1 MTAKYSSTSPGNSEL
16 VDLHRTRRFQL
27 GGPDPY
33 RIELQFQ
40 LTGLVSELL
49 GDTAWHRVRCYHT
62 ISEAEAASARMA
74 KRYGAFAVF
83 RVVPPNAAE
92 VLIFND

>member
-1 MTAKYSSTSPGNSEL
+1 MCGTGTDPNIVNL
-16 VDLHRTRRFQL
+16 NTDRRFIR

-33 RIELQFQ
+33 LVELQFQ

-62 ISEAEAASARMA
+62 LVEAENAELRMV
-74 KRYGAFAVF
+74 KRYGAFAEF
-83 RVVPPNAAE
+83 RVVPPDAAMVRE
-92 VLIFND
+92 FK

>member
-1 MTAKYSSTSPGNSEL
+1 MCQEQENL
-16 VDLHRTRRFQL
+16 IDLHRDRRFIR

-49 GDTAWHRVRCYHT
+49 GDTSWHRVRCYHT
-62 ISEAEAASARMA
+62 IVEAENAAQRMT

-83 RVVPPNAAE
+83 RVVPPAE
-92 VLIFND
+92 ATVSESQR